1 MEKQET
7 EHSEFKKTEDEETT
21 DSRGIKTMRDE
32 NGNEVLFR
40 ETGLSMDPQECDQC
54 EGTVR
59 NGTAI
64 SVTTTGKT
72 VVIDMFALRHTCL
85 KPLDPDRIS
94 VLREG
99 IDDPQARG
107 RRDEQ

>member
-7 EHSEFKKTEDEETT
+7 DNSEFKKTEDEETA
-21 DSRGIKTMRDE
+21 DSRGIKTMRDK

-40 ETGLSMDPQECDQC
+40 ETGLSMDPQECDHC
-54 EGTVR
+54 GGTVR

-72 VVIDMFALRHTCL
+72 VVIDMFALRHSCI
-85 KPLDPDRIS
+85 KPVD
-94 VLREG
+94 
-99 IDDPQARG
+99 
-107 RRDEQ
+107 

>member
-7 EHSEFKKTEDEETT
+7 KHSEFMKTEDEKTT
-21 DSRGIKTMRDE
+21 DSRGIKITLDE

-40 ETGLSMDPQECDQC
+40 ETGLSMDPQACDHC
-54 EGTVR
+54 GGTVR

-64 SVTTTGKT
+64 SVTTTGKS

-85 KPLDPDRIS
+85 EPLD
-94 VLREG
+94 
-99 IDDPQARG
+99 
-107 RRDEQ
+107 

>member
-7 EHSEFKKTEDEETT
+7 DNSEFKKTEDEETA

-40 ETGLSMDPQECDQC
+40 ETGLSTDPQECDHC
-54 EGTVR
+54 GDTVR

-64 SVTTTGKT
+64 SVTSTGKT
-72 VVIDMFALRHTCL
+72 VVIDMFALRHSCI
-85 KPLDPDRIS
+85 KPVD
-94 VLREG
+94 
-99 IDDPQARG
+99 
-107 RRDEQ
+107 